1 MVEKGAAVV
10 KMWSNQEKPVRKQ
23 VKNLCEVVAYAMHSS
38 GKTSLA
44 VWLSPYKIAKI
55 DALASKLA
63 GRYFHYFAWLVA
75 FTKSSQII
83 STHLLTVLISGD
95 ILYSNKREREKSRR
109 YLLLFSINTSDLN
122 RLCKSIFKYLLK
134 GDMTYDDA

>member
-44 VWLSPYKIAKI
+44 VGLSPYKIAKK
-55 DALASKLA
+55 DVLASKLA
-63 GRYFHYFAWLVA
+63 GRFFHHLSWLVA

-83 STHLLTVLISGD
+83 STHLLTVLTNGVI
-95 ILYSNKREREKSRR
+95 
-109 YLLLFSINTSDLN
+109 FSI
-122 RLCKSIFKYLLK
+122 
-134 GDMTYDDA
+134 

>member
-75 FTKSSQII
+75 FTKSSQKNQH
-83 STHLLTVLISGD
+83 SPLDSA
-95 ILYSNKREREKSRR
+95 NK
-109 YLLLFSINTSDLN
+109 TSYN
-122 RLCKSIFKYLLK
+122 VIRTKEES
-134 GDMTYDDA
+134 